1 MHLIF
6 EQIRIGGDRNFGYLL
21 GDRDA
26 KVAAIIDPAYSPEAV
41 VQRATDQGMKVTHV
55 INTHGHQD
63 HVNGNAV
70 ALKLTGAILAAH
82 PDSAQNP
89 QLKLEEGQELAIG
102 GLKIKVFHTPGHIDD
117 HIVLYEQNF
126 QLLITGD
133 LLFVGKVGGT
143 GNDTDARVEFN
154 SLKHLLKQVPD
165 TATVWPGHDYGARPS
180 STIALEKH
188 CNPFLL
194 CADLHAF
201 LRLKDDWPIYKKRY
215 GLK

>member
-1 MHLIF
+1 MQLIF

-41 VQRATDQGMKVTHV
+41 VQRATDQGLKVTHV
-55 INTHGHQD
+55 INTHGHDD
-63 HVNGNAV
+63 HVNGNTV

-82 PDSAQNP
+82 PDSMVNP
-89 QLKLEEGQELAIG
+89 QLKLADEEELSIG
-102 GLKIKVFHTPGHIDD
+102 GLRIKAFHTPGHIDD
-117 HIVLYEQNF
+117 HIVLYETNF

-143 GNDTDARVEFN
+143 PNDVAARIEYN
-154 SLKHLLKQVPD
+154 SLQHMLKKVPD

-180 STIALEKH
+180 STIALEKY

-194 CADLHAF
+194 CTDLNSF
-201 LRLKDDWPIYKKRY
+201 LRMKDDWPIYKKRY

>member
-1 MHLIF
+1 MQLIF

-26 KVAAIIDPAYSPEAV
+26 KEAVIIDPAYTPDAV
-41 VQRATDQGMKVTHV
+41 VQRAIDQGLKVTHV
-55 INTHGHQD
+55 INTHGHTD
-63 HVNGNAV
+63 HINGNAV
-70 ALKLTGAILAAH
+70 ALKMTGAILAAH
-82 PDSAQNP
+82 PGSAQNP
-89 QLKLEEGQELAIG
+89 QLKLEDEQEFSVG
-102 GLKIKVFHTPGHIDD
+102 GLRIKVFHTPGHIDD

-143 GNDTDARVEFN
+143 GDDSAARVEFN

-165 TATVWPGHDYGARPS
+165 TATVWPGHDYGVRPS

-194 CADLHAF
+194 CADLQAF
-201 LRLKDDWPIYKKRY
+201 LRLKDDWPIHKKRY

>member
-1 MHLIF
+1 H
-6 EQIRIGGDRNFGYLL
+6 E
-21 GDRDA
+21 
-26 KVAAIIDPAYSPEAV
+26 
-41 VQRATDQGMKVTHV
+41 
-55 INTHGHQD
+55 D
-63 HVNGNAV
+63 HTNGNAV

-89 QLKLEEGQELAIG
+89 QLKLEDGQELTIG
-102 GLKIKVFHTPGHIDD
+102 GLRIKVFHAPGHSDD

-133 LLFVGKVGGT
+133 LLYVGKIGGT
-143 GNDTDARVEFN
+143 SNDSDARVEFN

-165 TATVWPGHDYGARPS
+165 TATIWPGHDIGARPS
-180 STIALEKH
+180 STVAIEKN

-194 CADLHAF
+194 CTDLPAF

-215 GLK
+215 GL